1 MNIVVIGVGY
11 VGLVSGLGLAKLKH
25 NIQFLDID
33 ELKIDSLKKHQ
44 PPFFEPELSDYLNNK
59 EILCNISFSS
69 EYKNIA
75 WDNVDIV
82 MVCVQTPSLENNQ
95 IDTSFV
101 SKVFKSL
108 ENYVTDNTVVCIKS
122 TIHPEALEKIFADSS
137 FDDSRIVFNPEF
149 LREGSAF
156 TDFFQPDRIVIGSTN
171 KENADKVG
179 SLYVDLDTEILY
191 TDPISSQLIKYLS
204 NAYLPLRLS
213 FVNEASQ
220 IISVM
225 GGNLQETLK
234 GVGLDTRIG
243 QNYFR
248 PSPGWG
254 GSCFPKDVAEINS
267 IIKSHNLISPLISNI
282 NKSNSNHQEWFA
294 DYLINLKNEKIF
306 ENIFL
311 IGIAFK
317 DKTDDLRHSPTISIY
332 KILDSKSQ
340 SVHIFDLDNFQ
351 YNDSEIKQNFLEKSL
366 IVEMYPIGTNL
377 RAKVQEELKAID
389 EFVYIKFWE

>member
-11 VGLVSGLGLAKLKH
+11 VGLVSGLCLAKLKH

-33 ELKIDSLKKHQ
+33 ESKISSLKKHQ

-59 EILCNISFSS
+59 EILSNVDFSS
-69 EYKNIA
+69 EYENIS
-75 WDNVDIV
+75 WDDVDIV

-101 SKVFKSL
+101 SKVFMSV
-108 ENYVTDNTVVCIKS
+108 ENFINDNTLVCIKS
-122 TIHPEALEKIFADSS
+122 TIHPQALDKIIADLS
-137 FDDSRIVFNPEF
+137 FDESRIVFNPEF

-156 TDFFQPDRIVIGSTN
+156 TDFFQPDRIVIGSNN
-171 KENADKVG
+171 KENAKKVG
-179 SLYVDLDTEILY
+179 TLYKDLDSEILF
-191 TDPISSQLIKYLS
+191 TDPVSSQLIKYLS

-234 GVGLDTRIG
+234 GIGMDTRIG

-254 GSCFPKDVAEINS
+254 GSCFPKDVDEINS
-267 IIKSHNLISPLISNI
+267 MIKSNNLNLPLISNI
-282 NKSNSNHQEWFA
+282 KESNLNHQKWFA
-294 DYLINLKNEKIF
+294 EYLINLKNEKIF

-311 IGIAFK
+311 IGLAFK
-317 DKTDDLRHSPTISIY
+317 DNTDDLRHSPTISIY
-332 KILDSKSQ
+332 KILESKNQ
-340 SVHIFDLDNFQ
+340 SVHIFDLDNFE
-351 YNDSEIKQNFLEKSL
+351 YNESEIKQNFLERSL
-366 IVEMYPIGTNL
+366 IVEMYPIGSSL
-377 RAKVQEELKAID
+377 KAKVEEEMNVIN
-389 EFVYIKFWE
+389 EFTYIKFWE

>member
-33 ELKIDSLKKHQ
+33 ESKIDSLKKHQ

-59 EILCNISFSS
+59 EILCNVSFSS

-82 MVCVQTPSLENNQ
+82 MVCVQTPSLESNQ

-108 ENYVTDNTVVCIKS
+108 ENYINENTVVCIKS

-282 NKSNSNHQEWFA
+282 NKSNLNHQEWFA

-317 DKTDDLRHSPTISIY
+317 DNTDDLRHSPTISIY

>member
-1 MNIVVIGVGY
+1 
-11 VGLVSGLGLAKLKH
+11 
-25 NIQFLDID
+25 
-33 ELKIDSLKKHQ
+33 
-44 PPFFEPELSDYLNNK
+44 
-59 EILCNISFSS
+59 
-69 EYKNIA
+69 
-75 WDNVDIV
+75 
-82 MVCVQTPSLENNQ
+82 MVCVQTPSLESNQ

-108 ENYVTDNTVVCIKS
+108 ENYINENTVVCIKS
-122 TIHPEALEKIFADSS
+122 TIHPEALEQIFADSS

-317 DKTDDLRHSPTISIY
+317 DNTDDLRHSPTISIY

>member
-108 ENYVTDNTVVCIKS
+108 ENYVNDNTVVCIKS

-179 SLYVDLDTEILY
+179 SLYEELDTEILY

-234 GVGLDTRIG
+234 GIGLDTRIG

-317 DKTDDLRHSPTISIY
+317 DNTDDLRHSPTISIY

-366 IVEMYPIGTNL
+366 VVEMYPIGTNL

>member
-11 VGLVSGLGLAKLKH
+11 VGLVSGLCLAKLKH

-33 ELKIDSLKKHQ
+33 ESKINSLKKHQ

-59 EILCNISFSS
+59 EILSNVDFSS
-69 EYKNIA
+69 EYENIS
-75 WDNVDIV
+75 WDDVDIV

-101 SKVFKSL
+101 SKVFMSV
-108 ENYVTDNTVVCIKS
+108 ENFINDNTLVCIKS
-122 TIHPEALEKIFADSS
+122 TIHPQALDKIIADLS
-137 FDDSRIVFNPEF
+137 FDESRIVFNPEF

-156 TDFFQPDRIVIGSTN
+156 TDFFQPDRIVIGSNN
-171 KENADKVG
+171 KENAKKVG
-179 SLYVDLDTEILY
+179 TLYKDLDSEILF
-191 TDPISSQLIKYLS
+191 TDPVSSQLIKYLS

-234 GVGLDTRIG
+234 GIGMDTRIG

-254 GSCFPKDVAEINS
+254 GSCFPKDVDEINS
-267 IIKSHNLISPLISNI
+267 MIKSNNLNLPLISNI
-282 NKSNSNHQEWFA
+282 KESNLNHQKWFA
-294 DYLINLKNEKIF
+294 EYLINLKNEKIF

-311 IGIAFK
+311 IGLAFK
-317 DKTDDLRHSPTISIY
+317 DNTDDLRHSPTISIY
-332 KILDSKSQ
+332 KILESKNQ
-340 SVHIFDLDNFQ
+340 SVHIFDLDNFE
-351 YNDSEIKQNFLEKSL
+351 YNESEIKQNFLERSL
-366 IVEMYPIGTNL
+366 IVEMYPIGSSL
-377 RAKVQEELKAID
+377 KAKVEEEMNVIN
-389 EFVYIKFWE
+389 EFTYIKFWE

>member
-33 ELKIDSLKKHQ
+33 ESKIDSLKKHQ

-59 EILCNISFSS
+59 EILCNVSFSS

-82 MVCVQTPSLENNQ
+82 MVCVQTPSLESNQ

-108 ENYVTDNTVVCIKS
+108 ENYINENTVVCIKS
-122 TIHPEALEKIFADSS
+122 TIHPEALEQIFADSS

-317 DKTDDLRHSPTISIY
+317 DNTDDLRHSPTISIY

>member
-11 VGLVSGLGLAKLKH
+11 VGLVSGLCLAKLKH
-25 NIQFLDID
+25 SIQFLDID
-33 ELKIDSLKKHQ
+33 KSKINSLKKQQ
-44 PPFFEPELSDYLNNK
+44 PPFFEPELADYLNNK
-59 EILCNISFSS
+59 EILSNVDFSS
-69 EYKNIA
+69 EYKNIS
-75 WDNVDIV
+75 WDDVDIV

-101 SKVFKSL
+101 SKVFMSVD
-108 ENYVTDNTVVCIKS
+108 NYINDNTLVCIKS
-122 TIHPEALEKIFADSS
+122 TIHPQALDKIIADLS
-137 FDDSRIVFNPEF
+137 FDESRIVFNPEF

-156 TDFFQPDRIVIGSTN
+156 TDFFQPDRIVIGSNN
-171 KENADKVG
+171 KENAKKVG
-179 SLYVDLDTEILY
+179 TLYKDLDTEILF

-234 GVGLDTRIG
+234 GIGMDTRIG

-254 GSCFPKDVAEINS
+254 GSCFPKDVDEINS
-267 IIKSHNLISPLISNI
+267 MIKSNNLNLPLISNI
-282 NKSNSNHQEWFA
+282 KESNLNHQKWFA
-294 DYLINLKNEKIF
+294 EYLINLKNEKIF

-311 IGIAFK
+311 IGLAFK
-317 DKTDDLRHSPTISIY
+317 DNTDDLRHSPTISIY
-332 KILDSKSQ
+332 KILESKNQ
-340 SVHIFDLDNFQ
+340 SVHIFDLDNLE
-351 YNDSEIKQNFLEKSL
+351 YNESEIKQKFLERSL
-366 IVEMYPIGTNL
+366 IVEMYPIGRSL
-377 RAKVQEELKAID
+377 RAKVEEEMNVIN
-389 EFVYIKFWE
+389 EFTYIKFWE

>member
-33 ELKIDSLKKHQ
+33 ESKIDSLKKHQ

-59 EILCNISFSS
+59 EILCNVSFSS

-82 MVCVQTPSLENNQ
+82 MVCVQTPSLESNQ

-108 ENYVTDNTVVCIKS
+108 ENYINENTVICIKS

-317 DKTDDLRHSPTISIY
+317 DNTDDLRHSPTISIY

>member
-108 ENYVTDNTVVCIKS
+108 ENYVNDNTVVCIKS

-234 GVGLDTRIG
+234 GIGLDTRIG

-317 DKTDDLRHSPTISIY
+317 DNTDDLRHSPTISIY

-366 IVEMYPIGTNL
+366 VVEMYPIGTNL
-377 RAKVQEELKAID
+377 RTKVQEELKAID

>member
-11 VGLVSGLGLAKLKH
+11 VGLVSGLCLAKLKH

-33 ELKIDSLKKHQ
+33 ESKINSLKKHQ

-59 EILCNISFSS
+59 EILSNVNFSS
-69 EYKNIA
+69 EYKNIS
-75 WDNVDIV
+75 WDDVDIV

-101 SKVFKSL
+101 SKVFMSV
-108 ENYVTDNTVVCIKS
+108 ENYINDNTLVCIKS
-122 TIHPEALEKIFADSS
+122 TIHPQALEKIIADLS
-137 FDDSRIVFNPEF
+137 FDESRIVFNPEF

-156 TDFFQPDRIVIGSTN
+156 TDFFQPDRIVIGSNN
-171 KENADKVG
+171 KENAKKVG
-179 SLYVDLDTEILY
+179 TLYKDIDTEILF

-234 GVGLDTRIG
+234 GIGMDTRIG

-254 GSCFPKDVAEINS
+254 GSCFPKDVDEINS
-267 IIKSHNLISPLISNI
+267 MIKSNNLSLPLISNI
-282 NKSNSNHQEWFA
+282 KESNLNHQKWFA
-294 DYLINLKNEKIF
+294 EYLINLKNEKIF

-311 IGIAFK
+311 IGLAFK
-317 DKTDDLRHSPTISIY
+317 DNTDDLRHSPTISIY
-332 KILDSKSQ
+332 KILKSKNQ
-340 SVHIFDLDNFQ
+340 SVHIFDLDNFE
-351 YNDSEIKQNFLEKSL
+351 YNESEIKQTFLERSL
-366 IVEMYPIGTNL
+366 IVEMYPIGSSL
-377 RAKVQEELKAID
+377 KAKVEEEVNVIN
-389 EFVYIKFWE
+389 EFTYIKFWE

>member
-1 MNIVVIGVGY
+1 
-11 VGLVSGLGLAKLKH
+11 
-25 NIQFLDID
+25 
-33 ELKIDSLKKHQ
+33 
-44 PPFFEPELSDYLNNK
+44 
-59 EILCNISFSS
+59 
-69 EYKNIA
+69 
-75 WDNVDIV
+75 
-82 MVCVQTPSLENNQ
+82 
-95 IDTSFV
+95 
-101 SKVFKSL
+101 
-108 ENYVTDNTVVCIKS
+108 
-122 TIHPEALEKIFADSS
+122 
-137 FDDSRIVFNPEF
+137 
-149 LREGSAF
+149 
-156 TDFFQPDRIVIGSTN
+156 
-171 KENADKVG
+171 
-179 SLYVDLDTEILY
+179 
-191 TDPISSQLIKYLS
+191 
-204 NAYLPLRLS
+204 
-213 FVNEASQ
+213 
-220 IISVM
+220 M

-234 GVGLDTRIG
+234 GIGLDTRIG

-317 DKTDDLRHSPTISIY
+317 DNTDDLRHSPTISIY

-366 IVEMYPIGTNL
+366 VVEMYPIGTNL